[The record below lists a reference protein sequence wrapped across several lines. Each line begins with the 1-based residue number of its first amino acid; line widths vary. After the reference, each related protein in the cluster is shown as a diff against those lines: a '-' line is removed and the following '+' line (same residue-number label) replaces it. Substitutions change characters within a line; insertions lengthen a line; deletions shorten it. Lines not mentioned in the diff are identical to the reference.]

1 MLRLIH
7 GTDDAS
13 VGRRIFTCARFS
25 ITVGHVNLSTR
36 RRYQQVARAEA
47 RQRNHDA
54 IIDAAEAG
62 LRSGRWEEATL
73 EEIAA
78 AAGVTKTTLLRHF
91 RSKAELLAEGADR
104 ATARVRD
111 QRWRAPVDDV
121 AGVVDNL
128 LEHYEQFG
136 ELALIIGAVSGSAQL
151 DEIGLRARRL
161 HYDWI
166 DHVFAAPLRS
176 GPPAIR
182 RRRRAA
188 LIALCDVHTW
198 WVLSHDLE
206 QSGAEVRATLIQAIE
221 GILTEG

>member
-1 MLRLIH
+1 
-7 GTDDAS
+7 
-13 VGRRIFTCARFS
+13 
-25 ITVGHVNLSTR
+25 
-36 RRYQQVARAEA
+36 
-47 RQRNHDA
+47 
-54 IIDAAEAG
+54 

-91 RSKAELLAEGADR
+91 GSKSELLAAGADR
-104 ATARVRD
+104 ATRRVQD
-111 QRWRAPVDDV
+111 QRWQAPSDDV

-136 ELALIIGAVSGSAQL
+136 ELALIIGAAGGSAQL
-151 DEIGLRARRL
+151 HEIRRRARRT

-166 DHVFAAPLRS
+166 DHAFSPRLRS
-176 GPPAIR
+176 GSPAVR

-198 WVLSHDLE
+198 WLLTHDLE

-221 GILTEG
+221 GILKEDE